1 MEKVNPYGYIEEIK
15 LPETPFMNS
24 ERFMKEV
31 ERVRNRLGEVEE
43 QEEGKKETTKG
54 KKVNASISID
64 Q

>member
-1 MEKVNPYGYIEEIK
+1 MEKVNPYEYIEEIK

-31 ERVRNRLGEVEE
+31 ERVRNRVGAVGEE
-43 QEEGKKETTKG
+43 EEGKKETTKG
-54 KKVNASISID
+54 KKVNASILID